1 MIRTLARRS
10 HVVAGFT
17 ALSVVCSV
25 IPGAARQTMKPE
37 HFTGLAVPPGTGGSP
52 VVLDFIVERW
62 STPVEHER
70 VMNALAETG
79 TKGVLDVLRK
89 LPRVATFA
97 AIGAAGYPINYAWKF
112 TAPDGIEHITLV
124 TERFINFWES
134 YNGSRTLDYPI
145 TVIELRLKP
154 GGASGDGQ
162 IAVAAKLGMDTFSK
176 AIIIEN
182 YDIQPVQLTTVKRL
196 K

>member
-1 MIRTLARRS
+1 
-10 HVVAGFT
+10 
-17 ALSVVCSV
+17 
-25 IPGAARQTMKPE
+25 
-37 HFTGLAVPPGTGGSP
+37 
-52 VVLDFIVERW
+52 
-62 STPVEHER
+62 
-70 VMNALAETG
+70 MNALVETG

-112 TAPDGIEHITLV
+112 TAPDGIEHVTLV

-154 GGASGDGQ
+154 GGTSGDGQ

-182 YDIQPVQLTTVKRL
+182 YDIQPVQLTTVKRF